1 MWRLVEYVGLQE
13 LICRYR
19 PCQRIAEWIL
29 NPPLVEPLKFRHE
42 MGGRSANPGGY
53 WNSLPRLFRARP
65 KYLGSCWTLGLR
77 CTRRLCNGAS
87 WAFLTSRQRERDRP
101 RFDCRWVGTGRRET
115 AFAPNWKIKQ
125 IHGEQ
130 VDELHWRVR
139 GPRFGLSDWTI
150 LRGQDIEQATVT
162 GEYDLTVEICADEF
176 VEPNQ
181 VGLELRFRWKT
192 WRRNWGHELHFWPI
206 EPAEIPGKT
215 LWDHLNEDFSPRR
228 FETRGHR

>member
-1 MWRLVEYVGLQE
+1 MKWAAGLLIPAGIGIASLGFSALDRSIWVAVGLWVF
-13 LICRYR
+13 
-19 PCQRIAEWIL
+19 AA
-29 NPPLVEPLKFRHE
+29 LVAFATVPV
-42 MGGRSANPGGY
+42 
-53 WNSLPRLFRARP
+53 
-65 KYLGSCWTLGLR
+65 GL
-77 CTRRLCNGAS
+77 
-87 WAFLTSRQRERDRP
+87 FLTSRQRERDRP

-215 LWDHLNEDFSPRR
+215 LWDHLNEDFPPRR